1 VLEDIWTPA
10 FVALVLSFV
19 SGGRL
24 VSRVDRLIGA
34 AVFVVVFVMDV
45 FSMLFVEQPD
55 NVLPVFPSEPI
66 YSAVD
71 TTQRSLLI
79 VLAIATCVVLGGR
92 WRAASPPRRRALL
105 PSVAGAACMLMFVGL
120 LLTDLVEGPRSQVM
134 IVLAYSSMLVV
145 PAAFLA
151 GLLRSRL
158 ARGGLAQLFREPAGM
173 RGDALQAAL
182 GRTLGDPT
190 RVARRR
196 PGDGGGSPRRGDDG
210 ARERAAAGGV
220 GGSARR
226 GAGVAPAHRGGP
238 GR

>member
-158 ARGGLAQLFREPAGM
+158 ARGGLAQLFRELAGM

-196 PGDGGGSPRRGDDG
+196 PGDGGGGPRRGDDG